1 MENYFKIGKLVATY
15 GLKGEMILQHS
26 LGKKT
31 SLKGLE
37 TLFIEEKKDSF
48 IPYFIESA
56 KIKSETENYVKFEGI
71 ESKET
76 AHKLIQKEIWLL
88 ENDFKKFADKS
99 APISLLGFTMINEEE
114 DLGEILEIIEQP
126 HQVLCKI
133 LLDGKE
139 ALSEPHGHQAFG
151 GFRPVS
157 TRRTRSMASANVL
170 KKFSRPTS
178 SMMRGLKAESSPITF
193 KRMPLREVKLTTS
206 EQCLLLA
213 CHTDWR
219 NQL

>member
-15 GLKGEMILQHS
+15 GLKGEIILQHS

-48 IPYFIESA
+48 IPWFMESA
-56 KIKSETENYVKFEGI
+56 KIKSETETYVKLEGTD
-71 ESKET
+71 SKEA

-88 ENDFKKFADKS
+88 EDDFKKFAAAS
-99 APISLLGFTMINEEE
+99 APISLLGFTLINEEE

-139 ALSEPHGHQAFG
+139 ALIPIHEEFLDKIDKK
-151 GFRPVS
+151 
-157 TRRTRSMASANVL
+157 RRRVYVTL
-170 KKFSRPTS
+170 PD
-178 SMMRGLKAESSPITF
+178 GLLEIY
-193 KRMPLREVKLTTS
+193 R
-206 EQCLLLA
+206 
-213 CHTDWR
+213 
-219 NQL
+219 